1 MSVTACVSATKHS
14 HSSESLCGANYR
26 RRCRFQASLIR
37 TEAADSTMA
46 DDHPSMDEV
55 RLDDV
60 KVEDTSKDSVKP
72 RAARTTA
79 IKVTAGLLAKVASG
93 FCGADLKITGIMPHE
108 SLSQLCDALV
118 GNVVTRRL
126 DLEGCGVGDRGCIF
140 IRDLLLKN
148 RTIETLDLKLNQISD
163 AGVKLLADA
172 MQKSASIQML
182 FLNDNDVTDL
192 GVQHLLAALQNGC
205 GCFVSL
211 RGCCRVSP
219 AMLQELEDFV
229 EGTTVQSKPVIPD
242 RDSKEKKRDAD
253 PEKSDKIKTTQP
265 EQVKVATPK
274 AVAPV
279 SPKRANVVVVAKFS
293 DFQVIFCLWEIPT
306 RISGFQGHNAS
317 HTLVGTR

>member
-1 MSVTACVSATKHS
+1 
-14 HSSESLCGANYR
+14 
-26 RRCRFQASLIR
+26 LIR

-219 AMLQELEDFV
+219 TMLQELEDFV

-274 AVAPV
+274 VVAPV

-306 RISGFQGHNAS
+306 RISGFHGYNAS
-317 HTLVGTR
+317 HTLAGTR

>member
-1 MSVTACVSATKHS
+1 
-14 HSSESLCGANYR
+14 
-26 RRCRFQASLIR
+26 
-37 TEAADSTMA
+37 MA
-46 DDHPSMDEV
+46 DDVPSTDELK
-55 RLDDV
+55 LDDA
-60 KVEDTSKDSVKP
+60 KAEDVFKDSVKP

-93 FCGADLKITGIMPHE
+93 FCGADLKITGIMPHD

-126 DLEGCGVGDRGCIF
+126 DLEGCGVGDRGCIS

-229 EGTTVQSKPVIPD
+229 EGRTVPALPVQAKPAIPEKESKD
-242 RDSKEKKRDAD
+242 KKRECDI
-253 PEKSDKIKTTQP
+253 EKSDKVKVSQP
-265 EQVKVATPK
+265 EQHKVATPK
-274 AVAPV
+274 AAAPV
-279 SPKRANVVVVAKFS
+279 SPKRANAVVVAKFADS
-293 DFQVIFCLWEIPT
+293 QVMISFGSGRCLVSTNI
-306 RISGFQGHNAS
+306 
-317 HTLVGTR
+317 

>member
-1 MSVTACVSATKHS
+1 MSDEV
-14 HSSESLCGANYR
+14 
-26 RRCRFQASLIR
+26 
-37 TEAADSTMA
+37 
-46 DDHPSMDEV
+46 PSMDEA
-55 RLDDV
+55 RIDDV
-60 KVEDTSKDSVKP
+60 KTEDISKDSVKP

-229 EGTTVQSKPVIPD
+229 EGRTVQSKPVIPEKE
-242 RDSKEKKRDAD
+242 SKEKKRDTD
-253 PEKSDKIKTTQP
+253 PEKSDKVKMPQP

-274 AVAPV
+274 AATPV
-279 SPKRANVVVVAKFS
+279 SPKRANVVVFAKFS
-293 DFQVIFCLWEIPT
+293 DSQVKLCLLGTST
-306 RISGFQGHNAS
+306 RTSGCPHCS
-317 HTLVGTR
+317 S